1 MIARTA
7 YTLKA
12 TRAADV
18 RVEPIVP
25 PPAPRVRDFI
35 LIQGTPPA
43 PRITVADVQAA
54 TCAHFGLEP
63 GDMTTDCRS
72 KRIARPR
79 QIAMALARQLTPRAL
94 TEIGRLFGGRDH
106 TTVLHAISAV
116 ERRARE
122 DDDIRAARDAIAA
135 AAKKIAADRCRGFTN
150 D

>member
-1 MIARTA
+1 
-7 YTLKA
+7 
-12 TRAADV
+12 
-18 RVEPIVP
+18 
-25 PPAPRVRDFI
+25 
-35 LIQGTPPA
+35 
-43 PRITVADVQAA
+43 
-54 TCAHFGLEP
+54 
-63 GDMTTDCRS
+63 MTTDCRS